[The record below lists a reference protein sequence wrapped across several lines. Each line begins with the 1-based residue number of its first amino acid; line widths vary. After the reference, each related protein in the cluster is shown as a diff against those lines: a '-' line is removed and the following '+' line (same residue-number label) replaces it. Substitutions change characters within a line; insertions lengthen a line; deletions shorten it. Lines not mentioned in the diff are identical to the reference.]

1 MGANARARAYA
12 EEGLETRARSCVR
25 VERAR
30 LVLLLPPPVLVPMLT
45 PMLEALE
52 WTRVGASEWVSES
65 GPGRGA

>member
-1 MGANARARAYA
+1 VGANARARAYA

-30 LVLLLPPPVLVPMLT
+30 LVLPPPAVLVQMLM

-52 WTRVGASEWVSES
+52 RTREGASEWVSES
-65 GPGRGA
+65 EPGRGA